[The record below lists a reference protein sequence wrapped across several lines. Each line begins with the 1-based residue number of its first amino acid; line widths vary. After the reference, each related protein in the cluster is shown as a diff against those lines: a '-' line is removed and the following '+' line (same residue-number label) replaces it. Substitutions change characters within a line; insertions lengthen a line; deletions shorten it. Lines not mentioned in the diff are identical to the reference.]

1 MPPESLGS
9 TRWTLH
15 LLFSPLQYLRW
26 LQGTS
31 PLSLCDGDTAREK
44 AAACSQ
50 GTQEVALRGFW
61 ALVTTALPTL
71 IHTHTFQEPES

>member
-9 TRWTLH
+9 TRWTPH

-31 PLSLCDGDTAREK
+31 PLSLCYGDTAKEK

-50 GTQEVALRGFW
+50 GTQEVALKRFLGSGDYS
-61 ALVTTALPTL
+61 TSHPYSHQS
-71 IHTHTFQEPES
+71 IP